1 MRLTGSICLT
11 DIPQECMV
19 SRNGKVYL
27 NILVG
32 ANKEP
37 LYNKNG
43 EVWADHYIKV
53 SVKKEDRKEG
63 VKYYI
68 GNLKKWED
76 QEDNGEAKEAFAKL
90 IENKSQGEDIF

>member
-43 EVWADHYIKV
+43 EVYADHYIKV
-53 SVKKEDRKEG
+53 NVKREERREG

-68 GNLKKWED
+68 GNLKKWEN
-76 QEDNGEAKEAFAKL
+76 EDSGEVKDAFTKL
-90 IENKSQGEDIF
+90 IEDKSQESEIF